1 MAILGLPDISM
12 PAKVRI
18 SERKNKFIR
27 IFHFSL
33 FRFSLKF
40 RIFARMNARRL
51 HIFLLL
57 LLMTLPASAQ
67 KDFFLFKAARSVKNY
82 LDSSVIKSVDS
93 NYIAVPK
100 KPWQLIVRHK
110 IDQMRITMHSVV
122 DDDDVFLDWTPTVVT
137 NAANSVGLWLGY
149 RGYGLGYSFSVSK
162 HSDYN
167 FTIGAVGV
175 SYGINLRLRTI
186 NTKDL
191 NADVFLKVKKPID
204 KEEAEGMNGNFD
216 IELYEPIRVHSLV
229 IDGYYM
235 FNHKRFSYAAAYDQS
250 NEQIR
255 SAGSF
260 MVGALW
266 NAMSVRYN
274 SDKNTSLVDMMKNV
288 GAFKIRQGS
297 IGAGY
302 AYNWVPVRGLL
313 INAMVMPMLTL
324 YNRQVV
330 ISYKADYGD
339 TEDDDMLYDEN
350 ETTHWSRVALT
361 YNARASITYNFERFF
376 FNVYGQWNSRSYKYG
391 HEGDGRVK
399 DWFINTS
406 IGYRF

>member
-1 MAILGLPDISM
+1 MHLGIVFLI
-12 PAKVRI
+12 
-18 SERKNKFIR
+18 
-27 IFHFSL
+27 IF
-33 FRFSLKF
+33 RN
-40 RIFARMNARRL
+40 FATMNTKRL

-82 LDSSVIKSVDS
+82 LDSSVVKTVDS

-110 IDQMRITMHSVV
+110 IDQMRITMHSVI
-122 DDDDVFLDWTPTVVT
+122 DDDDIFLDWTPTVVT

-149 RGYGLGYSFSVSK
+149 RGYGLGYSVNVSK
-162 HSDYN
+162 RSDYN

-191 NADVFLKVKKPID
+191 NADVFLKVKNPID

-274 SDKNTSLVDMMKNV
+274 SDKNTALVDMMKNV

-391 HEGDGRVK
+391 HEGDGRVR